1 MSAVNTNHVT
11 LTGNLVRAPELR
23 YTASQTPVCSFTL
36 AVNRMPSKDG
46 GQECDFIPVVV
57 WGKAG
62 ESCDRY
68 LSKGRKVLVEGRL
81 QVRNYEGRDGRKV
94 YVTEVVVGVQG
105 RVEFLTPRDDQQG
118 GGYSSSARPSRQTNN
133 WQPDEQPM
141 DISELDPVQPQ
152 NAQQD
157 DTADIPF

>member
-36 AVNRMPSKDG
+36 AVNRMPSKYG

-68 LSKGRKVLVEGRL
+68 LSKGRKV
-81 QVRNYEGRDGRKV
+81 
-94 YVTEVVVGVQG
+94 
-105 RVEFLTPRDDQQG
+105 
-118 GGYSSSARPSRQTNN
+118 
-133 WQPDEQPM
+133 
-141 DISELDPVQPQ
+141 
-152 NAQQD
+152 
-157 DTADIPF
+157 